1 LKVLAI
7 PVLSAHRILPTF
19 KLCSSATRTDTAMRL
34 LSLLFAALFL
44 AAPAFAQELPSIESK
59 TTTLDQKDGFFSLY
73 WDDDLGK
80 VFLEI
85 SAMEEDF
92 LYGVSLARGLG
103 SNDIG
108 LDRNQLGGSRVVHF
122 ERVGRKLLMVAPN
135 FRFRADSDNPQEVA
149 AVREAFAEGIVWSF
163 TAVAKTDDRYLVDAT
178 DFILNDAHGIVGR
191 LRSSNQGTFRVDKA
205 RSAVNP
211 AVLKAFPDNTEMEG
225 RLTFASDQPGR
236 FVRSVAA
243 DPTSVSLTIRHSFIR
258 LPDDGYTPRVF
269 DPRSGYGSM
278 SYADYA
284 TPIGEDIQKRFIR
297 RHRLEKKDP
306 SAAVS
311 EAVEPIVYYL
321 DNGTPEPV
329 RSALLEGGRWWNQAF
344 ETAGF
349 VDAFQVRVLPDDAD
363 PLDVRYN
370 MINWVHRSTR
380 GWSYGSSITD
390 PRTGEIIKG
399 HVALGSLR
407 VRQDY
412 LIMEGLLSPYAGVL
426 TPEVNDPMLRVAL
439 ARIRQLSAHEI
450 GHTLGI
456 SHNFASSV
464 NGRASV
470 MDYPAPLVTMDEE
483 GTSFFGEAYDDK
495 IGEWDKV
502 TIQFGYSVFPDSVDE
517 KTALNGILESA
528 TQAGLLYLTDSDSRS
543 LGSAHPSAN
552 LWDNGPDAV
561 EALRLEL
568 SVREAAMSRF
578 GLSSIR
584 QGRPVTTLHEV
595 LVPLYLH
602 HRYQVDAVGKMLG
615 GSTYSYALRGDNQL
629 LPAPVAPAAQRRALV
644 ALLDSV
650 DPETLGLPIAIRNAI
665 PPRPPGFGGS
675 AELFGSYSAPLFDPY
690 VPAEVGASLV
700 FRQILAPARM
710 ARLMYQADA
719 DASQPSLS
727 DVLAAVSNRVWDA
740 PTSSDSYNSE
750 IQRIVRTVWTDAL
763 IAAASNPN
771 AAPGVRARLWQH
783 LQDVADWL
791 VENPGRAFEETA
803 HRGFT
808 LAEMERYLVRDY
820 SPTPRPA
827 RTTTPPGSP
836 IGMDA
841 AGFDAGVSGAAG
853 SGEGPIR
860 RFQARQKW
868 LESWT
873 SSSQFCSLYD

>member
-1 LKVLAI
+1 
-7 PVLSAHRILPTF
+7 
-19 KLCSSATRTDTAMRL
+19 MRL
-34 LSLLFAALFL
+34 FSLFFASLLLV
-44 AAPAFAQELPSIESK
+44 APAFGQELPSIESK
-59 TTTLDQKDGFFSLY
+59 TTTLDQRDGFFRLY
-73 WDDDLGK
+73 WDDDEGK
-80 VFLEI
+80 VFLEV
-85 SAMEEDF
+85 SALNQDF
-92 LYGVSLARGLG
+92 LYGVSLAKGLG

-108 LDRNQLGGSRVVHF
+108 LDRNQLGGSRVVRF
-122 ERVGRKLLMVAPN
+122 ERVGRKLLLVAPN
-135 FRFRADSDNPQEVA
+135 LRFRAESDNPLEVA
-149 AVREAFAEGIVWSF
+149 AVRDAFAEGIVWSF
-163 TAVAKTDDRYLVDAT
+163 TAVAKTGDRYLVDAT
-178 DFILNDAHGIVGR
+178 DFVLNDAHGIVGR

-211 AVLKAFPDNTEMEG
+211 GVLKAFPDNTEMEG
-225 RLTFASDQPGR
+225 RLTFASEQPGR
-236 FVRSVAA
+236 YVRSVAA
-243 DPTSVSLTIRHSFIR
+243 DPSSVTLTIRHSFIR

-284 TPIGEDIQKRFIR
+284 SPIGEDLQKRFIR

-344 ETAGF
+344 ESAGF
-349 VDAFQVRVLPDDAD
+349 VDAFQVKVLPDDAD

-412 LIMEGLLSPYAGVL
+412 LIMEGLMSPYEGVL
-426 TPEVNDPMLRVAL
+426 MPDSLDPMLQVAL

-464 NGRASV
+464 NDRASV
-470 MDYPAPLVTMDEE
+470 MDYPAPLVTMDDE
-483 GTSFFGEAYDDK
+483 GTSFFADAYDDK

-517 KTALNGILESA
+517 KAALNEILDAA
-528 TQAGLLYLTDSDSRS
+528 TRAGLQYITDSDSRP
-543 LGSAHPSAN
+543 LGAAHPNAN
-552 LWDNGPDAV
+552 LWDNGSDPV
-561 EALRLEL
+561 EALSLEL
-568 SVREAAMSRF
+568 RVRASALGRF
-578 GLSSIR
+578 GLSAIR
-584 QGRPVTTLHEV
+584 QGRPVATLQEV

-615 GSTYSYALRGDNQL
+615 GSTYSYALRGDSQM
-629 LPAPVAPAAQRRALV
+629 LPTPVPATAQRRALV
-644 ALLDSV
+644 ALLESV
-650 DPETLGLPIAIRNAI
+650 DPETLGLPIAIRNKI

-675 AELFGSYSAPLFDPY
+675 VELFGSYSAPLFDPY

-700 FRQILAPARM
+700 FAQILAPERM

-719 DASQPSLS
+719 DAAQPSLS
-727 DVLAAVSNRVWDA
+727 DVLSTVSNKVWDGR
-740 PTSSDSYNSE
+740 TSTDSYGSE

-763 IAAASNPN
+763 IAAASNPA

-783 LQDVADWL
+783 LQEVADWL
-791 VENPGRAFEETA
+791 VGSPGRDYEETA
-803 HRGFT
+803 HRAYT
-808 LAEMERYLVRDY
+808 LAEMERYLARDY
-820 SPTPRPA
+820 APTPRPT

-836 IGMDA
+836 IGTDA
-841 AGFDAGVSGAAG
+841 PGMYPGDSAFLG
-853 SGEGPIR
+853 SGEGPIH
-860 RFQARQKW
+860 RFQVRQGW
-868 LESWT
+868 LESWMR
-873 SSSQFCSLYD
+873 SSQFCSLYD